1 MNGRNKKEKG
11 ITLIALIVTIVVL
24 IILATIS
31 MFAVFG
37 DNGIIVKAQEAKR
50 MHEKG
55 KSTEE
60 NRLDDYTKYI
70 GNYMKNEEHG
80 KDNTIDEN
88 GEGDKEDPEWKKITA
103 LERMEKLKNLDAR
116 LEVFN
121 SDVAGTTNDINKKTA
136 KYENNNL
143 IYNNGKY
150 VYDISGEKYT
160 SIDVA
165 KCECGKVREI
175 YDKAKEM
182 GLVKIYDEM
191 EDAIKESQKND
202 GSMESTFYRYNSN
215 SNCKRTKFSII

>member
-11 ITLIALIVTIVVL
+11 ITLIALVVTIVVL
-24 IILATIS
+24 IILASIS
-31 MFAVFG
+31 IFAVFG
-37 DNGIIVKAQEAKR
+37 DNGIIHKAQEAKR
-50 MHEKG
+50 MHEEG

-70 GNYMKNEEHG
+70 GNYMKNEEQG

-88 GEGDKEDPEWKKITA
+88 GEGGEENPEWKKITA

-121 SDVAGTTNDINKKTA
+121 KDVVGTTNDINKNTWK
-136 KYENNNL
+136 KDSDGNYIYE
-143 IYNNGKY
+143 K
-150 VYDISGEKYT
+150 SST
-160 SIDVA
+160 IDEA
-165 KCECGKVREI
+165 KCECGKVKEI

-202 GSMESTFYRYNSN
+202 GSIESTFYRYNSN
-215 SNCKRTKFSII
+215 SNDKRTKFSFI